1 MPSSNLPSQ
10 PTSFIGREKELTDI
24 AALFADPNCRLLT
37 LVGAGGIGKTRLAL
51 QAGVYQQPHFA
62 DGLLPAEPGLCRPD
76 VAELGY
82 HHHLDAIAGKHWYH
96 DRQDHA
102 YPGRDPLL

>member
-51 QAGVYQQPHFA
+51 QAGAYQQSHFA
-62 DGLLPAEPGLCRPD
+62 DGVYFVPLAPIASSDLLTS
-76 VAELGY
+76 
-82 HHHLDAIAGKHWYH
+82 AIETALEVPREQMTHYL
-96 DRQDHA
+96 RE
-102 YPGRDPLL
+102 